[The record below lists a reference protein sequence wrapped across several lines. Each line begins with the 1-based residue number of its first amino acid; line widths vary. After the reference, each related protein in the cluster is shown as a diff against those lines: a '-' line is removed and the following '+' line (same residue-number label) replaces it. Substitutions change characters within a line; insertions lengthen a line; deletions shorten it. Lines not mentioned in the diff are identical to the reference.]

1 MLGITTGAV
10 RIRLSCAT
18 LPRVREGGT
27 VYVLLPADMSRDTDR
42 YADDVPTGMPYG
54 EPDTL
59 TSELRDRLRYVE
71 GQLEAERQAHSEARK
86 LLAAALERIPAIE
99 APQETQESP
108 ETVDEQQGRGE
119 RDAPLRYGRGSGRRT
134 EAARAE
140 LVEEGIRWLTG
151 KGPSVERDE
160 WMSEQV
166 AGEIEDLRRRFGFV
180 KKEAVAYWHLRH
192 ARQLMSEM
200 GQTDHFEELE
210 REGKSELEADFREFA
225 GLIHDISVLG
235 ETRVFQHFAA
245 LYREL
250 GTRVLRRNYPDGWG
264 QPYASADEES

>member
-1 MLGITTGAV
+1 M
-10 RIRLSCAT
+10 
-18 LPRVREGGT
+18 
-27 VYVLLPADMSRDTDR
+27 AD
-42 YADDVPTGMPYG
+42 G
-54 EPDTL
+54 E
-59 TSELRDRLRYVE
+59 
-71 GQLEAERQAHSEARK
+71 
-86 LLAAALERIPAIE
+86 
-99 APQETQESP
+99 
-108 ETVDEQQGRGE
+108 
-119 RDAPLRYGRGSGRRT
+119 
-134 EAARAE
+134 
-140 LVEEGIRWLTG
+140 
-151 KGPSVERDE
+151 GPSVEREE

-166 AGEIEDLRRRFGFV
+166 AGEIEDLRRRFGFG

-250 GTRVLRRNYPDGWG
+250 GSRVLRRNYPDGWG
-264 QPYASADEES
+264 QAYGSGDEDS